1 MKKLRRFFAYRSF
14 WPELETVRRFG
25 EIGIDTV
32 AVFPSN
38 TRNSLG
44 EPYSKYPPN
53 WLWFDAYDFGPVKRQ
68 FDDLLSANPN
78 AEFLVMLDL
87 NSPLWLTR
95 QLYAVNGDSYANL
108 SEAIS
113 MPRWQEATGAYC
125 DAIIDFLEARYG
137 DRIRAYI
144 PACGSTDEW
153 MDLSDGGAGK
163 YKLERYREY
172 CRLKGLPVPDDI
184 PPRSRRSRFGFEN
197 VLRDPAAD
205 AESIRYWRFTSD
217 LVCDTIIEF
226 ANRIRK
232 RCNRE
237 IELGVF
243 YGYILELGGDWVKKG
258 HLAYQKL
265 LASGSIDF
273 LISPGTYEHRMIGDG
288 GGFMVP
294 MGTVRRF
301 GRNYLHECDQRTH
314 CFNPHLS
321 PVVKLEFQHWQDEA
335 EDIAGMRREMA
346 LSLIHHTSLW
356 WFDMWGG
363 YYQSQA
369 VFDNLARMKELWD
382 RYSGDDSPGRAEIA
396 LVVDPAGASLVNDE
410 AEGADRFHR
419 DLCHLL
425 NHVGA
430 PFEAVSFDDLLE
442 PGAVEKYKFLIFAS
456 VFELDAERRRR
467 YYEQIANGGRT
478 ILWLYAAGISDG
490 IQMQLER
497 NRELAGVPFGTPGL
511 SRTEYGSHRTL
522 YLHRPE
528 ELTVPLLRQ
537 AVRDA
542 GVHIWTEE
550 AAPVFANARL
560 AAFHTASGGERRL
573 TFPAEVT
580 AVTELFSGRRFELR
594 NHSLTYPFETPDTVV
609 FELHTDSSE
618 NGGLAM

>member
-25 EIGIDTV
+25 EIGINTV

-38 TRNSLG
+38 TCNSLG

-53 WLWFDAYDFGPVKRQ
+53 WLWFDTYDFEPVKRQ

-108 SEAIS
+108 SEAVSI
-113 MPRWQEATGAYC
+113 PRWREATGTYC
-125 DAIIDFLEARYG
+125 DALVDFLEEHYG
-137 DRIRAYI
+137 SRIRAYI

-153 MDLSDGGAGK
+153 MDLCDGGAGK
-163 YKLERYREY
+163 YKSERYRAW
-172 CRLKGLPVPDDI
+172 CREKGLPVPDDV
-184 PPRSRRSRFGFEN
+184 PARSRRGRFGFEN
-197 VLRDPAAD
+197 VLRDPATD
-205 AESIRYWRFTSD
+205 AESIRYWRFTSS
-217 LVCDTIIEF
+217 LVCDTIREF
-226 ANRIRK
+226 ADRVRK
-232 RCNRE
+232 RCGRE
-237 IELGVF
+237 IEPGVF

-258 HLAYQKL
+258 HLAYQEL

-273 LISPGTYEHRMIGDG
+273 LISPGTYEHRKIGDG

-294 MGTVRRF
+294 LGTVRRF

-314 CFNPHLS
+314 CFNPNLS
-321 PVVKLEFQHWQDEA
+321 RAVRLEFQHWQDEA

-363 YYQSQA
+363 YYQSPA

-396 LVVDPAGASLVNDE
+396 LVVDPDGAALVNDE
-410 AEGADRFHR
+410 AAGADRFHR

-425 NHVGA
+425 NRVGA

-442 PGAVEKYKFLIFAS
+442 PGAAEKYKFLVFAS
-456 VFELDAERRRR
+456 IFELSEERLRR
-467 YYEQIANGGRT
+467 YRERIAGGGRT

-490 IQMQLER
+490 IQIQLER

-511 SRTEYGSHRTL
+511 SLTEYDSHRTL
-522 YLHRPE
+522 YLCRPE

-550 AAPVFANARL
+550 EAPVFANARL
-560 AAFHTASGGERRL
+560 AAFHTARGGERSL
-573 TFPAEVT
+573 MFPAEVT

-594 NHSLTYPFETPDTVV
+594 NHCLAYPFDTPDTVL
-609 FELHTDSSE
+609 FELHADSS
-618 NGGLAM
+618 GPR

>member
-25 EIGIDTV
+25 EIGINTV

-38 TRNSLG
+38 TCNSLG

-53 WLWFDAYDFGPVKRQ
+53 WLWFDTYDFEPVKRQ

-108 SEAIS
+108 SEAVSI
-113 MPRWQEATGAYC
+113 PRWREATGTYC
-125 DAIIDFLEARYG
+125 DALVDFLEEHYG
-137 DRIRAYI
+137 SRIRAYI

-153 MDLSDGGAGK
+153 MDLCDGGAGK
-163 YKLERYREY
+163 YKSERYRAW
-172 CRLKGLPVPDDI
+172 CREKGLPVPDDV
-184 PPRSRRSRFGFEN
+184 PARSRRGRFGFEN
-197 VLRDPAAD
+197 VLRDPATD
-205 AESIRYWRFTSD
+205 AESIRYWRFTSS
-217 LVCDTIIEF
+217 LVCDTIREF
-226 ANRIRK
+226 ADRVRK
-232 RCNRE
+232 RCGRE

-258 HLAYQKL
+258 HLAYQEL

-273 LISPGTYEHRMIGDG
+273 LISPGTYEHRKIGDG

-314 CFNPHLS
+314 CFNPNLS
-321 PVVKLEFQHWQDEA
+321 RAVRLEFQHWQDEA

-363 YYQSQA
+363 YYQSPA

-396 LVVDPAGASLVNDE
+396 LVVDPDGAALVNDE
-410 AEGADRFHR
+410 AAGADRFHR

-425 NHVGA
+425 NRVGA

-442 PGAVEKYKFLIFAS
+442 PGAAEKYKFLVFAS
-456 VFELDAERRRR
+456 IFELSEERLRR
-467 YYEQIANGGRT
+467 YRERIAGGGRT
-478 ILWLYAAGISDG
+478 ILRLYAAGISDG
-490 IQMQLER
+490 IQIQLER

-511 SRTEYGSHRTL
+511 SLTEYDSHRTL
-522 YLHRPE
+522 YLCRPE

-550 AAPVFANARL
+550 EAPVFANARL
-560 AAFHTASGGERRL
+560 AAFHTARGGERSL
-573 TFPAEVT
+573 MFPAEVA

-594 NHSLTYPFETPDTVV
+594 NHCLAYPFDTPDTVL
-609 FELHTDSSE
+609 FELHADSS
-618 NGGLAM
+618 GPR

>member
-25 EIGIDTV
+25 EIGINTV

-38 TRNSLG
+38 TCNSLG

-53 WLWFDAYDFGPVKRQ
+53 WLWFDTYDFEPVKRQ

-108 SEAIS
+108 SEAVSI
-113 MPRWQEATGAYC
+113 PRWREATGTYC
-125 DAIIDFLEARYG
+125 DALVDFLEEHYG
-137 DRIRAYI
+137 SRIRAYI

-153 MDLSDGGAGK
+153 MDLCDGGAGK
-163 YKLERYREY
+163 YKSERYRAW
-172 CRLKGLPVPDDI
+172 CREKGLPVPDDV
-184 PPRSRRSRFGFEN
+184 PARSRRGRFGFEN
-197 VLRDPAAD
+197 VLRDPATD
-205 AESIRYWRFTSD
+205 AESIRYWRFTSS
-217 LVCDTIIEF
+217 LVCDTIREF
-226 ANRIRK
+226 ADRVRK
-232 RCNRE
+232 RCGRE
-237 IELGVF
+237 IEPGVF

-258 HLAYQKL
+258 HLAYQEL

-273 LISPGTYEHRMIGDG
+273 LISPGTYEHRKIGDG

-314 CFNPHLS
+314 CFNPNLS
-321 PVVKLEFQHWQDEA
+321 RAVRLEFQHWQDEA

-363 YYQSQA
+363 YYQSPA

-396 LVVDPAGASLVNDE
+396 LVVDPDGAALVNDE
-410 AEGADRFHR
+410 AAGADRFHR

-425 NHVGA
+425 NRVGA

-442 PGAVEKYKFLIFAS
+442 PGAAEKYKFLVFAS
-456 VFELDAERRRR
+456 IFELNEERLRR
-467 YYEQIANGGRT
+467 YRERIAGGGRT

-490 IQMQLER
+490 IQIQLER

-511 SRTEYGSHRTL
+511 SLTEYDSHRTL
-522 YLHRPE
+522 YLCRPE

-550 AAPVFANARL
+550 EAPVFANARL
-560 AAFHTASGGERRL
+560 AAFHTARGGERSL
-573 TFPAEVT
+573 MFPAEVA

-594 NHSLTYPFETPDTVV
+594 NHCLAYPFDTPDTVL
-609 FELHTDSSE
+609 FELHADSS
-618 NGGLAM
+618 GPR

>member
-25 EIGIDTV
+25 ETGINTV

-38 TRNSLG
+38 TCNSLG

-53 WLWFDAYDFGPVKRQ
+53 WLWFDTYDFEPVKRQ

-108 SEAIS
+108 SEAVSI
-113 MPRWQEATGAYC
+113 PRWREATGTYC
-125 DAIIDFLEARYG
+125 DALVDFLEEHYG
-137 DRIRAYI
+137 SRIRAYI

-153 MDLSDGGAGK
+153 MDLCDGGAGK
-163 YKLERYREY
+163 YKSERYRAW
-172 CRLKGLPVPDDI
+172 CREKGLPVPDDV
-184 PPRSRRSRFGFEN
+184 PARSRRGRFGFEN
-197 VLRDPAAD
+197 VLRDPATD
-205 AESIRYWRFTSD
+205 AESIRYWRFTSS
-217 LVCDTIIEF
+217 LVCDTIREF
-226 ANRIRK
+226 ADRVRK
-232 RCNRE
+232 RCGRE
-237 IELGVF
+237 IEPGVF

-258 HLAYQKL
+258 HLAYQEL

-273 LISPGTYEHRMIGDG
+273 LISPGTYEHRKIGDG

-314 CFNPHLS
+314 CFNPNLS
-321 PVVKLEFQHWQDEA
+321 RAVRLEFQHWQDEA

-363 YYQSQA
+363 YYQSPA

-396 LVVDPAGASLVNDE
+396 LVVDPDGAALVNDE
-410 AEGADRFHR
+410 AAGADRFHR

-425 NHVGA
+425 NRVGA

-442 PGAVEKYKFLIFAS
+442 PGAAEKYKFLVFAS
-456 VFELDAERRRR
+456 IFELNEERLRR
-467 YYEQIANGGRT
+467 YRERIAGGGRT

-490 IQMQLER
+490 IQIQLER

-511 SRTEYGSHRTL
+511 SLTEYDSHRTL
-522 YLHRPE
+522 YLCRPE

-550 AAPVFANARL
+550 EAPVFANARL
-560 AAFHTASGGERRL
+560 AAFHTARGGERSL
-573 TFPAEVT
+573 MFPAEVT

-594 NHSLTYPFETPDTVV
+594 NHCLAYPFDTPDTVL
-609 FELHTDSSE
+609 FELHADSS
-618 NGGLAM
+618 GPR